1 MEEMPDDGHKAGEDN
16 FESFLRTR
24 TQSIKIP
31 PKTKGKE
38 DTKKKAS
45 KFAGILPAFVMMVP
59 CLLLTYFYLM
69 CSKHDESELG

>member
-1 MEEMPDDGHKAGEDN
+1 MPDDGHKAGEDN
-16 FESFLRTR
+16 FESFQRKR

-38 DTKKKAS
+38 DTKKKES

-59 CLLLTYFYLM
+59 CLLLALAFYFM